1 MRTIRPL
8 LFLIVIALLI
18 AACGGASSGALAP
31 VGEVVRNPPAARTSA
46 AEAPR
51 APRRQIQI
59 HSPALGGG
67 QIAAVDDAKIIR
79 TGTMSLEVSDV
90 GNALRVA
97 RDAIVG
103 LGGYVGASTTS
114 NDGEQPSAEITYRIP
129 ADKWE
134 AALDSLR
141 GLNGLTTKVVTEHT
155 EAVEVTS
162 QVIDLEA
169 RIANLRASE
178 IALQGIAAKA
188 IRISDVLEVQAQLT
202 ETRGQIETLTAQ
214 LKDLNDRAGYA
225 TLTVQFNV
233 PILAVE
239 VAQQAWDPTTVVDEA
254 AASMVSVLQGLAT
267 AGIWFVIV
275 WLPILLVVG
284 VVTVIVIAIARRLG
298 YGRRTPGG
306 AAAGTDRRRG
316 PGARASGRDGP
327 RAVAPC
333 AGDRPDRTLRPD
345 LGGVRPLVGAG
356 PRTRRRRA
364 ARRGSNRRS
373 PAGSG

>member
-8 LFLIVIALLI
+8 LFLIAIVVLI
-18 AACGGASSGALAP
+18 AACGGASSAA
-31 VGEVVRNPPAARTSA
+31 PPAGDGAIPGGGKA
-46 AEAPR
+46 IGGGAEGAPPANP
-51 APRRQIQI
+51 APE
-59 HSPALGGG
+59 PGLGGG

-79 TGTMSLEVSDV
+79 TGSMSLEVTDV

-114 NDGEQPSAEITYRIP
+114 NDGDQPSAQITYRIP
-129 ADKWE
+129 SDKWE
-134 AALDSLR
+134 AALDALR

-178 IALQGIAAKA
+178 TALQAIAAKA

-225 TLTVQFNV
+225 TLAVQFNV
-233 PILAVE
+233 PLVAVD
-239 VAQQAWDPTTVVDEA
+239 VAQQGWDPTTVVDEA

-284 VVTVIVIAIARRLG
+284 VVAGIVIAIARRFG
-298 YGRRTPGG
+298 NGRRTPGG
-306 AAAGTDRRRG
+306 L
-316 PGARASGRDGP
+316 PP
-327 RAVAPC
+327 AP
-333 AGDRPDRTLRPD
+333 
-345 LGGVRPLVGAG
+345 VVGEG
-356 PRTRRRRA
+356 
-364 ARRGSNRRS
+364 
-373 PAGSG
+373 

>member
-1 MRTIRPL
+1 
-8 LFLIVIALLI
+8 
-18 AACGGASSGALAP
+18 
-31 VGEVVRNPPAARTSA
+31 
-46 AEAPR
+46 
-51 APRRQIQI
+51 
-59 HSPALGGG
+59 
-67 QIAAVDDAKIIR
+67 
-79 TGTMSLEVSDV
+79 MSLEVSDV
-90 GNALRVA
+90 GDALRVA

-178 IALQGIAAKA
+178 VALQGIAAKA

-267 AGIWFVIV
+267 AGIWFAIV

-284 VVTVIVIAIARRLG
+284 LVTAIVVAIARRLG

-306 AAAGTDRRRG
+306 LPPAPIAGEG
-316 PGARASGRDGP
+316 QG
-327 RAVAPC
+327 
-333 AGDRPDRTLRPD
+333 
-345 LGGVRPLVGAG
+345 
-356 PRTRRRRA
+356 
-364 ARRGSNRRS
+364 
-373 PAGSG
+373 

>member
-1 MRTIRPL
+1 MRTIRPP
-8 LFLIVIALLI
+8 LFLIAIVMLI
-18 AACGGASSGALAP
+18 AACGGSSSAQLAP
-31 VGEVVRNPPAARTSA
+31 VGEAVQPGGGKALGGSVEGAPPANP
-46 AEAPR
+46 APG
-51 APRRQIQI
+51 PG
-59 HSPALGGG
+59 LGGG
-67 QIAAVDDAKIIR
+67 QIAAVDAAKIIR

-114 NDGEQPSAEITYRIP
+114 NDGDQPSAQITYRIP

-141 GLNGLTTKVVTEHT
+141 GLNGLTKKVVTEHT

-178 IALQGIAAKA
+178 TALQGIAAKA
-188 IRISDVLEVQAQLT
+188 TRISDVLEVQAQLT

-214 LKDLNDRAGYA
+214 LKDLSDRAGYA
-225 TLTVQFNV
+225 TLTVQFNAPLV
-233 PILAVE
+233 AVE
-239 VAQQAWDPTTVVDEA
+239 VAQQAWEPTTVIDEA

-275 WLPILLVVG
+275 WLPILIVFGIVAAIVV
-284 VVTVIVIAIARRLG
+284 AIARRLG

-306 AAAGTDRRRG
+306 L
-316 PGARASGRDGP
+316 PP
-327 RAVAPC
+327 API
-333 AGDRPDRTLRPD
+333 
-345 LGGVRPLVGAG
+345 VGEG
-356 PRTRRRRA
+356 
-364 ARRGSNRRS
+364 
-373 PAGSG
+373 